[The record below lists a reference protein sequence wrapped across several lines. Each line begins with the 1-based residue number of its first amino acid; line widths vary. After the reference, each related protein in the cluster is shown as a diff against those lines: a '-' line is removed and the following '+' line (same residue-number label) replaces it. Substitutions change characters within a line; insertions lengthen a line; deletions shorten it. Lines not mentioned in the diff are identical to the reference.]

1 MIKTSA
7 GCQAFTNQTF
17 ARQYRQCD
25 YPVKDE
31 IITQNFDSSDVGFFA
46 TFASRG
52 KLHTKDKRLYI
63 RAIPPAE
70 QHNETTQ

>member
-1 MIKTSA
+1 MFSK
-7 GCQAFTNQTF
+7 
-17 ARQYRQCD
+17 
-25 YPVKDE
+25 
-31 IITQNFDSSDVGFFA
+31 NFDSSDVGFFA

-52 KLHTKDKRLYI
+52 KLRAKDKQLYI